1 MKYYVT
7 KINDN
12 GNIAV
17 DDTILVKDVQ
27 SAAGSRILEGFKPL
41 FSAEAVTRLENK
53 GYTIS
58 GKTNVGEFGLD
69 LAGEFSYYAE
79 KSADIKGAAA
89 ELVAN
94 GEVKAALG
102 VDMNGSTRRSAA
114 LSGVDF
120 LKPTYGTVSRYGI
133 ISCAASGEQLGVY
146 AKNAEGIKEIM
157 DVIAGHDD
165 KDGTSLRNESYDYTI
180 NSDVSGKK
188 VCIIKEL
195 MEKDLSKYESL
206 SLIYKKNNV
215 KILSFDMEEYPK
227 NLKILSSPP
236 LVIYCRGKF
245 INLNERFCIS
255 VVGTRKITDYGIN
268 CTKNITSDIARRGAV
283 IVSGMAAG
291 VDSYAHNAALDEGM
305 PTVAVIGTGVNM
317 VYPKSNSALMKRIME
332 NGMVISEYQ
341 FNSEPKPWH
350 FPERNRIIAGLSK
363 GTLVVEGEE
372 QSGSLITANYAIEFN
387 RDVFA
392 VPGNIDSL
400 MSKGTNNL
408 IKKGAY
414 AAVSAED
421 VLGQY
426 RDVYGHLLKPILRT
440 PADVS
445 DYEKEYEKQET
456 AKEII
461 SLDGL
466 SDKEKIYTCL
476 GADAMHIDVIC
487 EMTNLSAQVVNS
499 SLLMLELEGKIM
511 SYAGN
516 MYSRKDI

>member
-7 KINDN
+7 KINDK

-27 SAAGSRILEGFKPL
+27 SAAGSRMLEGFKPL

-195 MEKDLSKYESL
+195 MDKADDDVKAKVKAYADALSKKGVIVEEISL
-206 SLIYKKNNV
+206 DIFNVANTAWQILMTAETCNNV
-215 KILSFDMEEYPK
+215 SRYDGVKYGHRATEY
-227 NLKILSSPP
+227 
-236 LVIYCRGKF
+236 
-245 INLNERFCIS
+245 
-255 VVGTRKITDYGIN
+255 
-268 CTKNITSDIARRGAV
+268 KNIDELYVNSRTEGFNFLTKAV
-283 IVSGMAAG
+283 ILYGSDV
-291 VDSYAHNAALDEGM
+291 
-305 PTVAVIGTGVNM
+305 
-317 VYPKSNSALMKRIME
+317 
-332 NGMVISEYQ
+332 
-341 FNSEPKPWH
+341 
-350 FPERNRIIAGLSK
+350 LSK
-363 GTLVVEGEE
+363 NRYKDCYDKSLRVRRVVAEKFDE
-372 QSGSLITANYAIEFN
+372 
-387 RDVFA
+387 
-392 VPGNIDSL
+392 L
-400 MSKGTNNL
+400 MSKYDAVLTPVCSKTAYGEYDIKDAFSKVFEESVFTAVANL
-408 IKKGAY
+408 TG
-414 AAVSAED
+414 
-421 VLGQY
+421 
-426 RDVYGHLLKPILRT
+426 T
-440 PADVS
+440 PALVS
-445 DYEKEYEKQET
+445 GGVQLMGKHFSESTLLSLAGAVEKEVK
-456 AKEII
+456 
-461 SLDGL
+461 
-466 SDKEKIYTCL
+466 
-476 GADAMHIDVIC
+476 
-487 EMTNLSAQVVNS
+487 
-499 SLLMLELEGKIM
+499 
-511 SYAGN
+511 
-516 MYSRKDI
+516 